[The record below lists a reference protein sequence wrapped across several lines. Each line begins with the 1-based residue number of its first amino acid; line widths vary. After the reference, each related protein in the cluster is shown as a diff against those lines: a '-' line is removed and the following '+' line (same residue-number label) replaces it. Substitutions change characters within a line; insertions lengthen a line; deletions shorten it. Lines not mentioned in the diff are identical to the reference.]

1 MYIHTVPS
9 ALLRTGIY
17 ARRARMYIRGCVC
30 MCVLGD
36 LATGL
41 PPGAHINQKLRFRPS
56 PKHGQAR
63 NLDAPGVP
71 EVISLRRE

>member
-1 MYIHTVPS
+1 
-9 ALLRTGIY
+9 
-17 ARRARMYIRGCVC
+17 
-30 MCVLGD
+30 LGD

-71 EVISLRRE
+71 EVIFPRREREARGIGN